1 MHKKCCSCN
10 YWEKDRCDFSFLLLI
25 LHSHIA
31 FLTTV
36 FPFFISAM
44 SDYFLCNCLFLSS
57 FRNLNFTVLSKRVC
71 LIHYFCTIVIVLI
84 FNSSLFWLDVPFF
97 NWLDMVFP
105 GWPSKIPQKSQSNNS
120 NGTSFN
126 FQDENDFT
134 SFMAVSLH
142 SLSVTHV
149 GDQSSA
155 FYLFSYWFYW
165 CWDPL
170 CQDSSLQI
178 SVSCL

>member
-97 NWLDMVFP
+97 NWLDTWFSLVDN
-105 GWPSKIPQKSQSNNS
+105 QKSPRNPSQTIQMGRVLIFKMKMILHPSWQ
-120 NGTSFN
+120 FL
-126 FQDENDFT
+126 FT
-134 SFMAVSLH
+134 VWVWHM
-142 SLSVTHV
+142 
-149 GDQSSA
+149 
-155 FYLFSYWFYW
+155 
-165 CWDPL
+165 
-170 CQDSSLQI
+170 
-178 SVSCL
+178 